1 MACFVIQLIRSRWAH
16 YGALAVVL
24 LAVGLPPDRGFGVP
38 LCGFRIVTHLPCLA
52 CGMTRSFI
60 ALAHLD
66 PARAAFYHPLGLIL
80 FPLTLAL
87 AALLITPVP
96 RRLRLAGWVEARHRG
111 VNRVGAGLIAVFIVY
126 GLGRIG
132 WLLATHRASPW

>member
-1 MACFVIQLIRSRWAH
+1 MASFLLQLIRSRWAH
-16 YGALAVVL
+16 YGALLVVL

-38 LCGFRIVTHLPCLA
+38 LCQFRVVTHLPCLA
-52 CGMTRSFI
+52 CGLTRSFI

-87 AALLITPVP
+87 AALLAAPPARQLQV
-96 RRLRLAGWVEARHRG
+96 AAWVEARQRAW
-111 VNRVGAGLIAVFIVY
+111 NRFGIGLLVVFIIY